1 MKRFK
6 VLAVV
11 CGATFI
17 LAACGGT
24 KQSDVVRTSGS
35 SEQQKVESTEKNEEK
50 HEPVTI
56 KTSPDKYTWYIK
68 DYIGKN
74 IASFG
79 YTSMGGDRMDSYGD
93 GYLKLVFV
101 NGNGS
106 YIDISNEDELK
117 KYMVIAQ
124 NIKPNTEMKYVFQ
137 KDEAGEEYDN
147 LIDSQ
152 TIEQIILAVKEVGSS
167 DTDNITLTEI
177 NVSPDKYT
185 RYVRDYVGRNLAS
198 CGYLS
203 MAGDFRDAYGAA
215 SVKLVIMADD
225 GSYVDVS
232 DEEAL
237 KKYRVTGQNIAPNT
251 EIKLEFFKD
260 ENEQEYENLVDS
272 QSIEEI
278 ELNISLLEE

>member
-1 MKRFK
+1 MKRLK
-6 VLAVV
+6 VLTVV
-11 CGATFI
+11 CSAAFI
-17 LAACGGT
+17 LAACGET
-24 KQSDVVRTSGS
+24 KQSDGVQTSAS

-50 HEPVTI
+50 HESVTI

-79 YTSMGGDRMDSYGD
+79 YTSMGGDRMDRYGA
-93 GYLKLVFV
+93 GYLELIFV
-101 NGNGS
+101 NRDGS

-137 KDEAGEEYDN
+137 KDGAGEEYDN

-152 TIEQIILAVKEVGSS
+152 TIEQIVLAVKEVGTS
-167 DTDNITLTEI
+167 DTNNIILTEL

-185 RYVRDYVGRNLAS
+185 HYVRDYIGRNLAS

-203 MAGDFRDAYGAA
+203 MAGDFRDAYGAT
-215 SVKLVIMADD
+215 SVKLIIMADD
-225 GSYVDVS
+225 GSYIDTS

-237 KKYRVTGQNIAPNT
+237 KQYKVTGQNIAPNT
-251 EIKLEFFKD
+251 EIKLEFLKD
-260 ENEQEYENLVDS
+260 ENDQEYENLVNR
-272 QSIEEI
+272 QNIEEI
-278 ELNISLLEE
+278 ELNVSLLEE